1 MPSPSPSPNIDPESM
16 ASAFQEAMQ
25 AAYDRY
31 LQGMKAVAASFEV
44 PVGQTPKETIW
55 TLNKARLYRYRPVQP
70 PEAAQPRPAIPV
82 LLVYALINKPYIFD
96 LRPGQSFVEFLLQQ
110 GFDVYLLD
118 WGVPGPEDKHIR
130 FDDYATEYIPRAV
143 RKMRRVSGADEF
155 TLLGYCIGAT
165 LSTVYAA
172 LHPDAPIRNLVLL
185 TAPLDFSAGDSIF
198 AAWLNERYFDVD
210 KIVDR
215 LGNIPVELVETAAKL
230 LKPVENYV
238 GAYSTLWDRLDN
250 DEAVESWQAMHK
262 WTHDGVPFAGE
273 AFRQWVKDY
282 IRANKLVKGEH
293 VVHGRRVDLA
303 GIRASL
309 LNVIAQYDHI
319 VPPSHSTTIM
329 ELVSSQDK
337 QMEIIPAG
345 HVGVMAGRG
354 ARYKLWPKIADWLS
368 QRSGPAR

>member
-16 ASAFQEAMQ
+16 ASVFQEAMQ

-31 LQGMKAVAASFEV
+31 LQGMQAVAASFDV

-293 VVHGRRVDLA
+293 VIHGRRVELA

-329 ELVSSQDK
+329 DLVSSQDK

-368 QRSGPAR
+368 RRSGPA